1 MKIVHTSDWH
11 LNSML
16 GRHKRND
23 DICRSLARIAD
34 YLHEEQVD
42 VMVVSGDLF
51 RERSRPEQMQEGV
64 EIIRQ
69 HFQPFIERGGTIIAI
84 SGNHDSEVF
93 FEMLNAALKL
103 APGQKGPQ
111 GTDAPGRIYLA
122 PRPRVVKLM
131 GNDSEIVQFVLMP
144 YPAPRYYLRGE
155 RTNFQ
160 SPEQRNRFVKE
171 AYKQALAQ
179 LQQQFLDPTLPSVLV
194 SHVYV
199 HGSEIASGQS
209 LDETNE
215 VVLEVGDLP
224 TSWTYI
230 ALGHI
235 HRPQPVRKNT
245 PHIRYAGSIE
255 CMDYGE
261 RDEQKSVVL
270 FEIKDRILFGEPK
283 LLALRS
289 TPFLHIEITDPDT
302 QIPLLEAQ
310 YPEAQQALVRYILHW
325 DSLTQQREP
334 YCQEI
339 ERIFPRCY
347 SHDIRDIR
355 TDSITSAGLEMH
367 QTRDVVGTTRYYLQ
381 TQLEGHPLQHELLQ
395 LIESLFEEEKLV

>member
-16 GRHKRND
+16 GRHKRNE
-23 DICRSLARIAD
+23 DICRSLKQIAD
-34 YLHEEQVD
+34 YLQEEQVD

-69 HFQPFIERGGTIIAI
+69 HFEAFTERGGTIIAI

-103 APGQKGPQ
+103 APGQKGPL
-111 GTDAPGRIYLA
+111 GTDATGRIYLA

-131 GNDSEIVQFVLMP
+131 GRDGEIVQFVLMP
-144 YPAPRYYLRGE
+144 YPSPRHYLRGE

-160 SPEQRNRFVKE
+160 SPEERNRFVKE

-179 LQQQFLDPTLPSVLV
+179 LQQRFLDPTLPSILV
-194 SHVYV
+194 SHVHV
-199 HGSEIASGQS
+199 HGSEIASGYM

-215 VVLEVGDLP
+215 VVLELGDMP
-224 TSWTYI
+224 TSWSYI

-235 HRPQPVRKNT
+235 HLPQSVRKNS

-261 RDEQKSVVL
+261 MGEPKSVVL
-270 FEIKDRILFGEPK
+270 LEIKDCALLGEPR
-283 LLALRS
+283 LLPLQS
-289 TPFLHIEITDPDT
+289 TPFLHIEITDPDA
-302 QIPLLEAQ
+302 QIPLLAVQ
-310 YPEAQQALVRYILHW
+310 YPEAKLALVRYVLHW
-325 DSLTQQREP
+325 DSLTQQYEP

-347 SHDIRDIR
+347 RRDIKDIRSDIV
-355 TDSITSAGLEMH
+355 TEAGLEMH
-367 QTRDVVGTTRYYLQ
+367 QTRDVVGTTRHYLQ
-381 TQLEGHPLQHELLQ
+381 TQLKGHKALPELLQ
-395 LIESLFEEEKLV
+395 LAERLFEEEKLV